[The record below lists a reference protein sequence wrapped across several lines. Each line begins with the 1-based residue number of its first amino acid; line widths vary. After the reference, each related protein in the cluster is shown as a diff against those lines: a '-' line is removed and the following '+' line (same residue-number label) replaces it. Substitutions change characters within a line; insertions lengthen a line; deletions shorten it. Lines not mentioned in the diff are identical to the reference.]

1 MDAKSMGKTIAELR
15 KKHGLTQKAL
25 AGKLK
30 ISDKA
35 VSKWESGLGFPE
47 ITLLPEISKL
57 FGVSVDYLMTG
68 ERKGIVIAGN
78 ILTDVCKNID
88 TYPKIGM
95 LANIS
100 SVKRAVGGC
109 VPNTGI
115 DLATIDKS
123 IPISAIMPGARI
135 STAATMGSRRIQT
148 PRRWPP

>member
-68 ERKGIVIAGN
+68 ERKGIVIAG
-78 ILTDVCKNID
+78 IYSHV
-88 TYPKIGM
+88 
-95 LANIS
+95 
-100 SVKRAVGGC
+100 
-109 VPNTGI
+109 
-115 DLATIDKS
+115 
-123 IPISAIMPGARI
+123 
-135 STAATMGSRRIQT
+135 
-148 PRRWPP
+148 

>member
-1 MDAKSMGKTIAELR
+1 MDAKSMGKNIASLR
-15 KKHGLTQKAL
+15 KKQGLTQKAL
-25 AGKLK
+25 AEKLK

-88 TYPKIGM
+88 TFPKIGM

-115 DLATIDKS
+115 SLATIDRS
-123 IPISAIMPGARI
+123 IPISAVGKV
-135 STAATMGSRRIQT
+135 GDDE
-148 PRRWPP
+148 